1 MGPVG
6 TGGSG
11 GGTPARAY
19 ETEEHRARNLHLTDS
34 HACTDEKSARIRA
47 TESTALTWF
56 AKHHPAPYSGQIS
69 NGDMLDSIA
78 DYRPA
83 GRTVT
88 LA

>member
-6 TGGSG
+6 TGGSS

-19 ETEEHRARNLHLTDS
+19 ETEEHRARNLHFTDS
-34 HACTDEKSARIRA
+34 HACTDGKSAQIRA

-56 AKHHPAPYSGQIS
+56 AKHRPAPHSRQIS
-69 NGDMLDSIA
+69 NGDMLDLIG

-83 GRTVT
+83 GRPVT
-88 LA
+88 LT